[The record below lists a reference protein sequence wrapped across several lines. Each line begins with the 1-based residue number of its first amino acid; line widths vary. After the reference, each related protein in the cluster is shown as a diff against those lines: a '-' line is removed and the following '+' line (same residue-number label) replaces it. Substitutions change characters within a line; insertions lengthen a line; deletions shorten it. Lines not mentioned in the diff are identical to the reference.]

1 MGTGR
6 AAWAS
11 GSSRLLAGEGMVAAM
26 SPAMANEA
34 ALIFNAVL
42 ILLLAASLLAVIR
55 MPPWTG
61 TTAEDHPGPLPSQEP
76 APLASADPLPQR
88 SRYAPAE
95 PSGGPLPVRAPGQSG
110 WTAPA
115 APSMP
120 PPDGSWR
127 PRVSGSPPWGPAPRP
142 PGV

>member
-1 MGTGR
+1 
-6 AAWAS
+6 
-11 GSSRLLAGEGMVAAM
+11 M
-26 SPAMANEA
+26 SQEMANEA
-34 ALIFNAVL
+34 VLIFNAVL

-61 TTAEDHPGPLPSQEP
+61 TTTEDTPGPPAGQEP
-76 APLASADPLPQR
+76 ARAGPPGPFPQHAQ
-88 SRYAPAE
+88 YAPAE
-95 PSGGPLPVRAPGQSG
+95 PGAASLPVRAPGQSG

-115 APSMP
+115 APSAVP

-127 PRVSGSPPWGPAPRP
+127 PRVSGGPPWGPAPRP